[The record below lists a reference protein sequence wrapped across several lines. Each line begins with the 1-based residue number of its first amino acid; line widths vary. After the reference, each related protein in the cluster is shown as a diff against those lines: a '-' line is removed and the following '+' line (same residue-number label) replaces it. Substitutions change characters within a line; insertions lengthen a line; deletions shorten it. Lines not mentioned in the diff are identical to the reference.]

1 MQARKIHLVRFYKV
15 KATFPIGNVA
25 TIYIVLFM
33 LVALFKSVVFFFLM
47 LYEKIRYLEVF
58 EYDFLA
64 YDFLATVGD

>member
-1 MQARKIHLVRFYKV
+1 MQAREIHLVRFYKV

-33 LVALFKSVVFFFLM
+33 LVALFKSVVFFLM